1 MLSKKKK
8 KIYQV
13 MIFIELTIRFCAG
26 NLLYIHYSYTLFPK
40 FEPTSFRFEIR
51 KKMGFEPASI

>member
-13 MIFIELTIRFCAG
+13 MFFIELTIRFCAG
-26 NLLYIHYSYTLFPK
+26 NLLFIPYSLFMFCSLDLNQHHSSDLK
-40 FEPTSFRFEIR
+40 
-51 KKMGFEPASI
+51 